1 MASPPP
7 QKSSTDG
14 RRQHGVRSPFS
25 ISRMRQANREG
36 WCGTT
41 DKARKARVGSG
52 RRKTLCK
59 QPGVQTPELEGTIPT
74 TGTPS
79 RAAGHVQ
86 TVGTTFQLFLS
97 RAERGVSG
105 LE

>member
-1 MASPPP
+1 MAPLIKP
-7 QKSSTDG
+7 G
-14 RRQHGVRSPFS
+14 RQEWAVEDVRP
-25 ISRMRQANREG
+25 
-36 WCGTT
+36 CDPTL
-41 DKARKARVGSG
+41 GSES
-52 RRKTLCK
+52 LSK